1 MIQIDFD
8 AGEAMRELLAAPRDA
23 RNEAWQR
30 QFDEAVKRAPFV
42 AGEVMQGPDGF
53 AYRVLTSA
61 GAGED
66 PDRLTSVPAIAQDA
80 TEDGYGIVIDPD
92 EQGAAAWVFHYG
104 QLWSL
109 RQYDSFHGDPED
121 EAVEEGAVEHVE
133 EERQIM
139 VGQPSEH
146 MFPTYARRVVDLY
159 LRRVVG
165 IAEPQMLVMVD
176 EAARPSRNLVFNLH
190 PEDLRIRKRSRWR
203 CSRSCGFCRRT
214 AAWSRYRAT
223 RASTKPLPRCIPRL
237 RRPTRSAEQRGRGQ
251 RGGSP
256 STTCAVCV

>member
-8 AGEAMRELLAAPRDA
+8 AGETLRELLQAPLEARD
-23 RNEAWQR
+23 EAWQQ
-30 QFDEAVKRAPFV
+30 QFDEAIKHAPFV
-42 AGEVMQGPDGF
+42 AGDVMQGPDGF
-53 AYRVLTSA
+53 AYRILRSA

-66 PDRLTSVPAIAQDA
+66 TEKLTCVPAIALEA
-80 TEDGYGIVIDPD
+80 TEDGYGLVVDPD

-109 RQYDSFHGDPED
+109 REYESFRGDPED
-121 EAVEEGAVEHVE
+121 EPMEEGGAEHVH

-146 MFPTYARRVVDLY
+146 MFPEYARRVVDLY

-165 IAEPQMLVMVD
+165 IAEPQVLVMVD

-190 PEDLRIRKRSRWR
+190 PEDFPDQEAFQMALQSLMWFLPPNRGVVAVSRDA
-203 CSRSCGFCRRT
+203 GFDE
-214 AAWSRYRAT
+214 AFA
-223 RASTKPLPRCIPRL
+223 PLHAPP
-237 RRPTRSAEQRGRGQ
+237 P
-251 RGGSP
+251 P
-256 STTCAVCV
+256 PH